1 MRYQK
6 LNGVI
11 LKKQN
16 LREADQ
22 IVTLWTRELGKVR
35 VLCKSMRL
43 AKSKLSYAMQ
53 DMSLVE
59 INVSGRHLSVLIS
72 ARCVKNY
79 KFLREDLK
87 KTAAA
92 FYASEMLLKMTA
104 DEHPNPNT
112 YKLLVDFL
120 EYLND
125 FKGHNPQL
133 VLESFALKLMSSLGF
148 SYEFFQK
155 QPNTPKEVGKVLTV
169 LQEVEFSKIQNFQI
183 KPLVYSEAHKTV
195 KNFIE
200 LILERDLKSEPFL
213 IRTQ

>member
-6 LNGVI
+6 LTGII

-22 IVTLWTRELGKVR
+22 IVTLWTHELGKVR
-35 VLCKSMRL
+35 VLCKSIRS

-53 DMSLVE
+53 DLSLVE
-59 INVSGRHLSVLIS
+59 INISGRHLPVLIS
-72 ARCVKNY
+72 SRQIKNY
-79 KFLREDLK
+79 KAIKEDLK
-87 KTAAA
+87 KAAVA
-92 FYASEMLLKMTA
+92 FYASEMVLKLTA
-104 DEHPNPNT
+104 DEHPNQNT
-112 YKLLVDFL
+112 HKLLVDFL

-133 VLESFALKLMSSLGF
+133 VLESYALKLMSSLGF

-155 QPNTPKEVGKVLTV
+155 QPAASKEISQILNT
-169 LQEVEFSKIQNFQI
+169 LQEVEFCKTQDYKF
-183 KPLVYSEAHKTV
+183 KPSVCSEVHKTV